1 MSRGFGGA
9 GLYHAKREGSI
20 MRLGTTEII
29 LIVVLALVL
38 FGGGKIAGLGKA
50 LGQSIKD
57 FKHEMRESRK
67 EEVPQEQPK
76 V

>member
-1 MSRGFGGA
+1 
-9 GLYHAKREGSI
+9 

-57 FKHEMRESRK
+57 FKK
-67 EEVPQEQPK
+67 EVKEDDSKPEENKKDEDKKDEPQA
-76 V
+76 

>member
-1 MSRGFGGA
+1 
-9 GLYHAKREGSI
+9 